1 MILFS
6 TWSNAGGKFT
16 IRTPAATS
24 MIISKTPFRVSFF
37 GGGTDYPSWYREH
50 GGRVIGTTI
59 DKYCY
64 LHCRL
69 LPPFFTHKHRLS
81 YSIIEVFSQIDE
93 IKHPAVRET
102 FRHFKIGDGISVS
115 HDGDLPARSGM
126 GSSSAF
132 TVGLVNSLSAL
143 QGKRLSK
150 SELTS
155 CAIHIE
161 QELIRENVGSQDQTF
176 AAHGGFNKIFFE
188 KDGSVKVEPVAADP
202 ETFRALEKRLML
214 FFTGISREASAIAV
228 EQIQNIPKRKKEL
241 ETTAGFVDE
250 ACKFL
255 KKGPSGLNEFG
266 ALLHEAWQ
274 VKKSLSSRIT
284 TDVIDEA
291 YALARKHGA
300 TGGKILGAGGGGF
313 LLVFA
318 EPERQAAIRQAL
330 GHWVHVPFSFENAGS
345 EIIFSRL

>member
-1 MILFS
+1 
-6 TWSNAGGKFT
+6 
-16 IRTPAATS
+16 
-24 MIISKTPFRVSFF
+24 
-37 GGGTDYPSWYREH
+37 
-50 GGRVIGTTI
+50 
-59 DKYCY
+59 
-64 LHCRL
+64 
-69 LPPFFTHKHRLS
+69 
-81 YSIIEVFSQIDE
+81 
-93 IKHPAVRET
+93 
-102 FRHFKIGDGISVS
+102 S

-132 TVGLVNSLSAL
+132 TVGLVNALAAL
-143 QGKRLSK
+143 QGKTLSK

-155 CAIHIE
+155 CALHIE
-161 QELIRENVGSQDQTF
+161 QDLIRENVGSQDQTF
-176 AAHGGFNKIFFE
+176 AAHGGFNKIFFQ
-188 KDGSVKVEPVAADP
+188 KDGSVKVEPVASDP

-228 EQIQNIPKRKKEL
+228 EQIQNIPKRKNEL
-241 ETTAGFVDE
+241 ETMAGFVDE

-255 KKGPSGLNEFG
+255 QKGPSGLGEFG

-291 YALARKHGA
+291 YALARKQGA

>member
-1 MILFS
+1 MV
-6 TWSNAGGKFT
+6 
-16 IRTPAATS
+16 
-24 MIISKTPFRVSFF
+24 ISKTPFRVSFF

-64 LHCRL
+64 LNCRI
-69 LPPFFTHKHRLS
+69 LPPFFTHKHRLA
-81 YSIIEVFSQIDE
+81 YSVIEIFNQIDE
-93 IKHPAVRET
+93 IRHPAVRET
-102 FRHFKIGDGISVS
+102 FRHFKIETGINVS

-132 TVGLVNSLSAL
+132 TVGLVNALSAL
-143 QGKRLSK
+143 QQKKLSK
-150 SELTS
+150 SELAS

-161 QELIRENVGSQDQTF
+161 QDLIRENVGSQDQTF
-176 AAHGGFNKIFFE
+176 AAHGGFNRILFNR
-188 KDGSVKVEPVAADP
+188 DGSVTVEPVETSA

-241 ETTAGFVDE
+241 ETMASFVDE
-250 ACKFL
+250 AGKL
-255 KKGPSGLNEFG
+255 LARGPDALGAFG

-284 TDVIDEA
+284 TDEIDEA
-291 YALARKHGA
+291 YETARRHGA
-300 TGGKILGAGGGGF
+300 VGGKILGAGGGGF